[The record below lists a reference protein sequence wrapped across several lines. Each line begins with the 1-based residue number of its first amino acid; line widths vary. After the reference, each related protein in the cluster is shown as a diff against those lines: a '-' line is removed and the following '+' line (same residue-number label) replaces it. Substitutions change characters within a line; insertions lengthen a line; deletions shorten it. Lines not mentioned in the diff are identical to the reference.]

1 MDQGQLQFNKRLRR
15 LDRKHRAMQRGYAT
29 YMRPDGLIVAKPQGS
44 RPRLPVKAVVMCLA
58 GLILFKGYLIAQL
71 GTAVYGERVGQL
83 ESGTLVEQA
92 GAWVMQIDPAS
103 DWVAGHLR
111 QILR

>member
-15 LDRKHRAMQRGYAT
+15 LDRKYRAMERGYTT
-29 YMRPDGLIVAKPQGS
+29 YLRPDGLIVAKPQGS

-58 GLILFKGYLIAQL
+58 GLILFKALLIAHL
-71 GTAVYGERVGQL
+71 GTAVYDERVGQL
-83 ESGTLVEQA
+83 RSGTLVEQA
-92 GAWVMQIDPAS
+92 GAWVMRIDPAS
-103 DWVAGHLR
+103 GWIAGHLR